1 MLSLRDQL
9 IKIWKKGVDL
19 EGAKINIEKV
29 FYLKRNISNASVV
42 YLNLIYPLLHNP
54 PHNVN
59 ALFSSEIKRKLI
71 CMHRA
76 ISSTIQLFPSSNAAT
91 ATAAACITI
100 MSSLEPAR
108 TSPAP
113 LYYTIVPQTKSQH
126 ARCDNNTVRRDASHH
141 VHEIGLHFDVMSR
154 THMSEQSALV
164 VSELC

>member
-1 MLSLRDQL
+1 
-9 IKIWKKGVDL
+9 
-19 EGAKINIEKV
+19 
-29 FYLKRNISNASVV
+29 
-42 YLNLIYPLLHNP
+42 
-54 PHNVN
+54 
-59 ALFSSEIKRKLI
+59 
-71 CMHRA
+71 MHQA
-76 ISSTIQLFPSSNAAT
+76 ISSAIQLFPSSNAAT

-164 VSELC
+164 VSELCCGIMCHSSLTTCSGECEQNGKLCCPRVTWKITLSRSVVAQ